1 MKNFVKYPYLAVALV
16 FAMVIACKEGDSPKK
31 ANETILKGKTT
42 ILVDETL
49 KPIIDDQV
57 EIFESKY
64 DAKIT
69 LVAKSE
75 RELINAMLNDT
86 SSIAVLSRPLS
97 DEETKVFQSKK
108 ILPKTTKI
116 GTDAIAFISNKS
128 RKDTLID
135 LEDVIRFLQ
144 GKEQSNVKG
153 LVFDNPNS
161 STVRYIND
169 LAGLKE
175 MPEKD
180 VFSFKTNEDVIKYV
194 SENDGMIGVLGVN
207 WLSQPNPNMKNFMK
221 NINVLN
227 VKGLNNIGYFAPTQN
242 NIAEG
247 KYPLARD
254 LYIINCQGY
263 SGLGMG
269 FASFVA
275 GDIGQRI
282 ILKSGL
288 LPVRTPGRN
297 MIIRNSINIEEKK

>member
-1 MKNFVKYPYLAVALV
+1 MKKFFKRTYLVLASLFLV
-16 FAMVIACKEGDSPKK
+16 LISCKQSGDAKK
-31 ANETILKGKTT
+31 GVDTILKGNVT

-57 EIFESKY
+57 AVFESKY
-64 DAKIT
+64 EAKIN
-69 LVAKSE
+69 LDAKSE
-75 RELINAMLNDT
+75 KELIKGFLND
-86 SSIAVLSRPLS
+86 SSGVAVLSRTLNQ
-97 DEETKVFQSKK
+97 DEIKYFERKRITPK
-108 ILPKTTKI
+108 ITKI
-116 GTDAIAFISNKS
+116 GIDAIAFIRNNTS
-128 RKDTLID
+128 KDTLIA
-135 LEDVIRFLQ
+135 LEDVISFMQ
-144 GKEQSNVKG
+144 GQEQANIKG

-161 STVRYIND
+161 STLRYMND
-169 LAGLKE
+169 LAGLDETPTKS
-175 MPEKD
+175 

-194 SENDGMIGVLGVN
+194 SENEGMVGVVGVN
-207 WLSQPNPNMKNFMK
+207 WLSQPSTTSKSDMK

-227 VKGLNNIGYFAPTQN
+227 VKSLNNIGYFAPSQN

-247 KYPLARD
+247 TYPLARD

-288 LPVRTPGRN
+288 LPFRMPGRN
-297 MIIRNSINIEEKK
+297 IIIKTKSNTDEKK

>member
-1 MKNFVKYPYLAVALV
+1 MKNFVKLSYLVLV
-16 FAMVIACKEGDSPKK
+16 LISVSFISCKQSYDGKK
-31 ANETILKGKTT
+31 GLDTILKGNVT

-57 EIFESKY
+57 AVFESRY
-64 DAKIT
+64 DAKIN
-69 LVAKSE
+69 LDAKSE
-75 RELINAMLNDT
+75 NELIKSFLNDT
-86 SSIAVLSRPLS
+86 TGIAILSRTLNQ
-97 DEETKVFQSKK
+97 DEVKSFERRQITPK
-108 ILPKTTKI
+108 ITKI
-116 GTDAIAFISNKS
+116 GIDAIAFIRNRGSN
-128 RKDTLID
+128 DTLIA
-135 LEDVIRFLQ
+135 LADVILFMQ
-144 GKEQSNVKG
+144 GKEQSNIKG

-161 STVRYIND
+161 STVRYMNN
-169 LAGLKE
+169 LAGVKE
-175 MPEKD
+175 TPTKD

-194 SENDGMIGVLGVN
+194 SENEGMVGVVGVN
-207 WLSQPNPNMKNFMK
+207 WLSQPSTDLKTDMK

-227 VKGLNNIGYFAPTQN
+227 VKGLNNTGYFAPSQN

-247 KYPLARD
+247 TYPLARD

-288 LPVRTPGRN
+288 LPVRMPGRN
-297 MIIRNSINIEEKK
+297 IIIKSNVDIDKTK